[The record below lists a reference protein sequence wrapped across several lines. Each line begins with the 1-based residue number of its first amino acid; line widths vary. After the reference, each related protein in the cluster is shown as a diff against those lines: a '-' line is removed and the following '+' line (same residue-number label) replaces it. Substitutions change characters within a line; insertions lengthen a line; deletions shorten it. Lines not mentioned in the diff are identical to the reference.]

1 VASSDVGTDV
11 GIAMPKKASEGLTAI
26 QIPELG
32 PGFHPEGTVTGLY
45 LRATPKGAKSWI
57 LRIVINGHRRDIGL
71 GGYPTVTL
79 ADVRKAARKVREA
92 VASGADPVADKQA
105 RRKAYKAIPS
115 FQWCAEQT
123 IAAKR
128 PEWKSAKHAA
138 QWSSTLAADAYP
150 VLGKT
155 PVDQIEL
162 SHLLDVLAPIWTIKN
177 ESATR
182 LRARLEAVLAWATA
196 SGYRKGD
203 NPARWKGNLDAVL
216 AKPSKVAKVNHHKA
230 LAIDEMHSFV
240 TSLRLQQGMAA
251 RALEFLIL
259 TAARSGEVRG
269 ATWREV
275 DLGAAVWTIPAER
288 MKAGKEHRVPLSA
301 RAVAILSALPRMG
314 GNEIVFPAPRGG
326 RLSDM
331 TISAVMR
338 RMRVDAVPH
347 GFRSTFRDWCS
358 ERTGYPRDV
367 AEMALAHTVSNKVEA
382 AYRRGDLFAKRAHL
396 MNDWES
402 FINLTPAN
410 AEVIALR
417 RNKA

>member
-1 VASSDVGTDV
+1 
-11 GIAMPKKASEGLTAI
+11 MPKKAAEGLTAI
-26 QIPELG
+26 QIPELE

-57 LRIVINGHRRDIGL
+57 LRIVINGHRRDMGL
-71 GGYPTVTL
+71 GGYPAVTL

-92 VASGADPVADKQA
+92 VASGSDPVADKQA
-105 RRKAYKAIPS
+105 RRMAYKAIPT
-115 FQWCAEQT
+115 FQCCAEQT

-138 QWSSTLAADAYP
+138 QWTSTLAADAYP
-150 VLGKT
+150 VIGKT

-162 SHLLDVLAPIWTIKN
+162 SHLLEVLVPIWTVKC

-216 AKPSKVAKVNHHKA
+216 AKPSKIAKVSHYKA
-230 LAIDEMHSFV
+230 LPIDEMHSFV
-240 TSLRLQQGMAA
+240 ASLRLQQGMAA

-259 TAARSGEVRG
+259 TATRSGEVRG
-269 ATWREV
+269 ATWQEV
-275 DLGAAVWTIPAER
+275 DLDAAVWTVPAER
-288 MKAGKEHRVPLSA
+288 MKAGKEHRAPLSA
-301 RAVAILSALPRMG
+301 RAVAILKGLPRMG
-314 GNEIVFPAPRGG
+314 GTELVFPAPRGG

-338 RMRVDAVPH
+338 RMQVDAVPH

-358 ERTGYPRDV
+358 ERTNYPRDV
-367 AEMALAHTVSNKVEA
+367 AEMALAHAISNKVEA
-382 AYRRGDLFAKRAHL
+382 AYRRGDLFVKRTGLMEDWANFIDSAKSESTVLRFPSTRRGARAG
-396 MNDWES
+396 E
-402 FINLTPAN
+402 
-410 AEVIALR
+410 
-417 RNKA
+417 

>member
-1 VASSDVGTDV
+1 
-11 GIAMPKKASEGLTAI
+11 MPKKVTQPLAAV
-26 QIPELG
+26 QIPELR

-45 LRATPKGAKSWI
+45 LRATAMGAKSWI
-57 LRIVINGHRRDIGL
+57 LRIVINGNRRDMGL
-71 GGYPTVTL
+71 GGYPAVTL
-79 ADVRKAARKVREA
+79 ADARKAARKAREA
-92 VASGADPVADKQA
+92 VAGGADPVTERQT
-105 RRKAYKAIPS
+105 RRRACKAIPS

-138 QWSSTLAADAYP
+138 QWTSTLAADAYP
-150 VLGKT
+150 ILGKI

-162 SHLLDVLAPIWTIKN
+162 SHVLEVLAPIWTVKN

-216 AKPSKVAKVNHHKA
+216 AKPSKVAKVSHHKA
-230 LAIDEMHSFV
+230 LPIDEMHSFV
-240 TSLRLQQGMAA
+240 ASLRLQQGMAA

-269 ATWREV
+269 ATWQEI
-275 DLGAAVWTIPAER
+275 DLNGAVWKVPAER
-288 MKAGKEHRVPLSA
+288 MKASKEHRVPLSA
-301 RAVAILSALPRMG
+301 RAIALLKALPRMAG
-314 GNEIVFPAPRGG
+314 SELVFPAPRGG

-367 AEMALAHTVSNKVEA
+367 AEMALAHTISNKVEA
-382 AYRRGDLFAKRAHL
+382 AYRRGDLFVKRVHL

-402 FINLTPAN
+402 FINLPPAN
-410 AEVIALR
+410 SEVIALR

>member
-1 VASSDVGTDV
+1 
-11 GIAMPKKASEGLTAI
+11 MPKKATEGLTAI

-57 LRIVINGHRRDIGL
+57 LRIVINGHRRDMGL
-71 GGYPTVTL
+71 GGYPAVTL
-79 ADVRKAARKVREA
+79 ADARKAARKAREA
-92 VASGADPVADKQA
+92 VAGGADPVMDREAH
-105 RRKAYKAIPS
+105 RRAHKAIPS

-138 QWSSTLAADAYP
+138 QWISTLTTDAFP
-150 VLGKT
+150 VIGKV

-162 SHLLDVLAPIWTIKN
+162 SHMLDVLAPIWTVKN

-182 LRARLEAVLAWATA
+182 LRARLEAVLAWAIA
-196 SGYRKGD
+196 SGYRRGD

-216 AKPSKVAKVNHHKA
+216 AKPSKVAKVSHHKA
-230 LAIDEMHSFV
+230 LPIDEMHSFV
-240 TSLRLQQGMAA
+240 ALLRLQKGMAA

-269 ATWREV
+269 ATWQEI
-275 DLGAAVWTIPAER
+275 DLNGAVWTVPAER
-288 MKAGKEHRVPLSA
+288 MKASKEHRVPLSA
-301 RAVAILSALPRMG
+301 RAIAILRALPRMAG
-314 GNEIVFPAPRGG
+314 SELVFPAPRGG
-326 RLSDM
+326 MLSDM

-338 RMRVDAVPH
+338 RMQVDAVPH

-358 ERTGYPRDV
+358 ERTNYPRDV
-367 AEMALAHTVSNKVEA
+367 AEMALAHTISNKVEA
-382 AYRRGDLFAKRAHL
+382 AYRRGDLFVKRIQL
-396 MNDWES
+396 MNEWDS
-402 FINLTPAN
+402 FIHRKHGN
-410 AEVIALR
+410 AEVILLR
-417 RNKA
+417 RGEA

>member
-1 VASSDVGTDV
+1 
-11 GIAMPKKASEGLTAI
+11 MPKKAADGLTAI
-26 QIPELG
+26 QIPELE

-57 LRIVINGHRRDIGL
+57 LRIVINGRRRDMGL
-71 GGYPTVTL
+71 GGYPAVTL
-79 ADVRKAARKVREA
+79 ADVRKAARKAREA
-92 VASGADPVADKQA
+92 VASGVDPVADKQA
-105 RRKAYKAIPS
+105 RRMAYKAIPS

-138 QWSSTLAADAYP
+138 QWTSTLASDAYP
-150 VLGKT
+150 VIGKI

-162 SHLLDVLAPIWTIKN
+162 SHLLDVLAPIWTVKN

-182 LRARLEAVLAWATA
+182 LRARLEAVLSWATA
-196 SGYRKGD
+196 SGYRRGD

-216 AKPSKVAKVNHHKA
+216 AKPSKVAKVSHHKA
-230 LAIDEMHSFV
+230 LPIDDMHGFV
-240 TSLRLQQGMAA
+240 ASLRLQQGMAA

-269 ATWREV
+269 ATWQEI
-275 DLGAAVWTIPAER
+275 DLYGAVWTVPSER
-288 MKAGKEHRVPLSA
+288 MKANKEHRVPLSA
-301 RAVAILSALPRMG
+301 RAIAILKALPRMAG
-314 GNEIVFPAPRGG
+314 SELVFPAPRGG
-326 RLSDM
+326 MLSDM

-338 RMRVDAVPH
+338 RMQVDAVPH

-358 ERTGYPRDV
+358 ERTNYPRDV
-367 AEMALAHTVSNKVEA
+367 AEMALAHTISNKVEA
-382 AYRRGDLFAKRAHL
+382 AYRRGDLFAKRTHL
-396 MNDWES
+396 MNDWGA
-402 FINLTPAN
+402 FTDRKPGN

-417 RNKA
+417 RNEA